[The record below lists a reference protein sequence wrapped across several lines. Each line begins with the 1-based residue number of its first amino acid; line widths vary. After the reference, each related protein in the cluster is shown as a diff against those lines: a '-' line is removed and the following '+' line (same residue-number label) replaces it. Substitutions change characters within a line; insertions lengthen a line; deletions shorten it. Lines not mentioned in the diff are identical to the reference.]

1 MYNPCS
7 QRATCSAVAAL
18 LAMLLLQLFGL
29 QQSASAQ
36 SLQSISKLKLKE
48 AAASQK
54 IEQLRPSRRFLQQS
68 STTVR
73 LWDGQ
78 GELGKEQFRTLP
90 EVRIHLGSESAASR
104 LEKWMVSW
112 STEQTGFTKVLY
124 QVSMFPFPSGFK
136 NWQSPPG
143 ILKTGTV
150 EKWSG
155 TGEQPIFTIDL
166 STIFSGSGLTTTK
179 ILKTIQQK
187 KNLSLQQP
195 QTLKKNSLKK
205 AVDLQPSKPK
215 LQQSNL
221 KPRFTAATEAP
232 RAFSIYVR
240 IITLNNAK
248 NLVAAPSEPAVMH
261 LSTPGDSQFA
271 WYGDPNPNPEQVEL
285 HAPEIRIL
293 SYKHYQPYLSDWSRN
308 FIVTKDMPVF
318 GYSKGDKIFIPRD
331 DGTRSGW
338 EAVTGAIG
346 DLAGFVADCVN
357 RVSDAYNSLKQKA
370 LNLAISLA
378 KNTVGCGSTCQNAF
392 SFGLNY
398 GLVVMGMPPSL
409 PNFDEMMSM
418 GKDYLIAKI
427 AAETS
432 LYLSEDDV
440 AQAINYLESEVR
452 KTADNGSSGNQ
463 WLRLNPDFQ
472 YHDAVLLLEVSNP
485 TPTKTDQI
493 TCRINQFRKAF
504 YFPFEPKE
512 YYISIPP
519 VNPGDTIQVP
529 VMLRPNNVQCNNGKG
544 MLMSDWN
551 RMMENGVLLQVYP
564 GKNEQILVKQ

>member
-1 MYNPCS
+1 MNNPVS
-7 QRATCSAVAAL
+7 QRATCSAVATL
-18 LAMLLLQLFGL
+18 LAVLLLQLFGL
-29 QQSASAQ
+29 QQNVAAQ

-48 AAASQK
+48 TASSQK
-54 IEQLRPSRRFLQQS
+54 IERLRPSRQFLQQS

-78 GELGKEQFRTLP
+78 GELGKEHFRTLP
-90 EVRIHLGSESAASR
+90 EVRIHIGSESAASR

-124 QVSMFPFPSGFK
+124 QVSMFPFPSGFN

-143 ILKTGTV
+143 ILKTGTI

-166 STIFSGSGLTTTK
+166 STILSGSGLTLSKT
-179 ILKTIQQK
+179 LKPFQQK
-187 KNLSLQQP
+187 NNLSLKQP
-195 QTLKKNSLKK
+195 QTLQKSSLKK
-205 AVDLQPSKPK
+205 ATDLRPSKPK
-215 LQQSNL
+215 LLQSTL
-221 KPRFTAATEAP
+221 KPGFTVATDTP
-232 RAFSIYVR
+232 RAFSVYVR
-240 IITLNNAK
+240 IITLNSNN
-248 NLVAAPSEPAVMH
+248 NLVAAPSESAIMH
-261 LSTPGDSQFA
+261 LSTPGDSQFT
-271 WYGDPNPNPEQVEL
+271 WYGDPNPNPERVEL

-293 SYKHYQPYLSDWSRN
+293 SYEHYQPYLSDWSRN

-331 DGTRSGW
+331 DGSQSGW
-338 EAVTGAIG
+338 EAVTKAIG
-346 DLAGFVADCVN
+346 DLASFVADCVN
-357 RVSDAYNSLKQKA
+357 RISDAYNSLKQKA

-378 KNTVGCGSTCQNAF
+378 KNTVGCGTTCQNTF

-418 GKDYLIAKI
+418 GKDYLVAKI

-440 AQAINYLESEVR
+440 AQAINYLESEIR
-452 KTADNGSSGNQ
+452 KTAENDSGGGQ

-472 YHDAVLLLEVSNP
+472 YHDAMLLLEVSNP
-485 TPTKTDQI
+485 TSTKTDQI
-493 TCRINQFRKAF
+493 ACRINQFRKAF
-504 YFPFEPKE
+504 YFPFDPKE
-512 YYISIPP
+512 YYINIPP
-519 VNPGDTIQVP
+519 VNPGQTIQVP
-529 VMLRPNNVQCNNGKG
+529 IMLRPNNVQCNNGKG

-551 RMMENGVLLQVYP
+551 KMMENGVLLQVFP
-564 GKNEQILVKQ
+564 GNNEQILVKQ